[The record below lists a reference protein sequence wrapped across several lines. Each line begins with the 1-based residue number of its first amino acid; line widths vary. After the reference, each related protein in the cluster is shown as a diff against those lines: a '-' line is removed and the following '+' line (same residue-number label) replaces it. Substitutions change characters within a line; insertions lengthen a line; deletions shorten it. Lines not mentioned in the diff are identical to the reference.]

1 MIQDIPA
8 YNGIGIYALID
19 SSGKMY
25 IGSSKQVHRRIKQ
38 HEEAIRA
45 GRAAKSILQ
54 AIEDGLSFRCVL
66 LEKLEY
72 GICTYDLREREFFW
86 IEKYDTIAT
95 GYNTNT
101 RPQNR
106 EKADKTYQKY
116 KRLWP
121 DTADKICSSHLRLA
135 APILPP

>member
-8 YNGIGIYALID
+8 YNGIGVYALVD
-19 SSGKMY
+19 DTGKMY

-45 GRAAKSILQ
+45 GRAAKQIRD
-54 AIEDGLSFRCVL
+54 AIAAGRSFRCVL
-66 LEKLEY
+66 LEELAY
-72 GICTYDLREREFFW
+72 GVSTYDLREREFFF
-86 IEKYDTIAT
+86 IEKHGTIAH

-101 RPQNR
+101 RPVGK
-106 EKADKTYQKY
+106 EKAEEKYQEY
-116 KRLWP
+116 RRLFP
-121 DTADKICSSHLRLA
+121 ATADSICSSHLRLA